1 MIDNATDTLAAEFS
15 SNKTCMTISKGKVRY
30 VKSF

>member
-1 MIDNATDTLAAEFS
+1 MIGTDTLIANFS

-30 VKSF
+30 VKSS